1 MSARDNEKLAEDWV
15 ASCNTDGLK
24 VRPFLPH
31 LELKANLTDLPN
43 YALRRAFSV
52 ELRRRARPTS
62 FVLDFELMTCR
73 LC

>member
-1 MSARDNEKLAEDWV
+1 VSARDHEKLAEDWV

-43 YALRRAFSV
+43 YGFAQGFLRRVTASRQTHFFC
-52 ELRRRARPTS
+52 AR
-62 FVLDFELMTCR
+62 F
-73 LC
+73 